1 MNLWMVIGVLIMLI
15 VYIASVLIYIHGS
28 EKRRELQVLMDTSHD
43 YEMKIFN
50 FENEILQK
58 LQVEPDKVKYA
69 IYIERILI
77 LSGIAVAFW
86 FLRGIALA
94 AFGAIL
100 VSFIA
105 NDSYKKVVYES
116 GITNINRITNFINYF
131 VPHINSG
138 NSADQSF
145 LGYIEYSADEELAA
159 YYENRDNPDFK
170 LPTHLRQI
178 VDIYDIAKYNEEKG
192 ISDYTYIL
200 NELSKDMAQKQVY
213 YNNFVSR
220 IGEIQ
225 PIMWSYYIGVP
236 ILIFISFGQTYEFWL
251 GAGGYIVSFI
261 LLALFAAFKFLI
273 FKLQKRTINVIF

>member
-1 MNLWMVIGVLIMLI
+1 MSFWMVISVLIMLI

-43 YEMKIFN
+43 YEMKTFN

-145 LGYIEYSADEELAA
+145 LGYVEYSADEELAA

-170 LPTHLRQI
+170 LPPHLRQI

-200 NELSKDMAQKQVY
+200 NELSKDMAQKQIY

-261 LLALFAAFKFLI
+261 LLALFATFKFLI

>member
-1 MNLWMVIGVLIMLI
+1 MSFWMVISVLIMLI

-43 YEMKIFN
+43 YEMKTFN

-69 IYIERILI
+69 IYIERVLI

-145 LGYIEYSADEELAA
+145 LGYVEYSADEELAA

-170 LPTHLRQI
+170 LPPHLRQI
-178 VDIYDIAKYNEEKG
+178 VYIYDIAKYNEEKG

-200 NELSKDMAQKQVY
+200 NELSKDMAQKQIY

-261 LLALFAAFKFLI
+261 LLALFATFKFLI

>member
-1 MNLWMVIGVLIMLI
+1 MSFWMVISVLIMLI

-43 YEMKIFN
+43 YEMKTFN
-50 FENEILQK
+50 FENKILQK

-145 LGYIEYSADEELAA
+145 LGYVEYSADEELAA

-200 NELSKDMAQKQVY
+200 NELSKDMAQKQIY

-261 LLALFAAFKFLI
+261 LLALFATFKFLI
-273 FKLQKRTINVIF
+273 FKLQKKTINVIF